1 MPDANLIPK
10 LIERLI
16 SLTAEGKI
24 DWKETASE
32 DDFQAT
38 VAQHVVTISRA
49 TNRNNWDAFE
59 YKIRV
64 ADRKG
69 SLIDEAMP
77 DDFDGDLRI
86 REVRA
91 EGKTTLLPAF
101 EAFIRLYDAA
111 RRSARNVD
119 KALTELLSSLDSLE
133 K

>member
-1 MPDANLIPK
+1 MPDPNLVPK

-24 DWKETASE
+24 EWKETASE

-38 VAQHVVTISRA
+38 VAQHVVTISRS
-49 TNRNNWDAFE
+49 TNRDNWDALE

-69 SLIDEAMP
+69 TLIDEAMP
-77 DDFDGDLRI
+77 SDFDHGLLI
-86 REVRA
+86 RELRP
-91 EGKTTLLPAF
+91 EGRTVQHSPF
-101 EAFIRLYDAA
+101 EAFVRLYDSA